1 MDRKNSG
8 VSIFK
13 RELQSY
19 FNSPIAYIFIVVFV
33 MLLNGMFMSNFFL
46 GGNANMRYFF
56 SLIPMILCVFIPAI
70 TMRLWSEE
78 KKGNTFELLLTFP
91 MQTYKLVLG
100 KFFAGLTFYF
110 LALVATLFIPIMLFF
125 VGKPDIGPVIGGYLG
140 SLFVGAFFLS
150 LGIFISG
157 LCKDQIVSFVI
168 TMMACFLFY
177 FSGIDFMASLV
188 DGWLPGVGS
197 FIKMN
202 FGMTRH
208 FASFQRGVID
218 NRDILYF
225 AVMTTVFLVLNM
237 FAIEDRL
244 RPKAKLLFSV
254 AVGVCIAISVIT
266 NSLFTDVPLGRYDL
280 TENKLYTITE
290 STKKI
295 LNGLKA
301 PVMAKVYI
309 SPKESMPTALKTLE
323 QDVTDQLDELQV
335 LSGGNFAY
343 KVFHM
348 EAIQRQV
355 GEEKSSDSLED
366 KLQKKGIAP
375 FQVRSVEQD
384 EVGIKLVYSA
394 IAITFKEKEEAIIPR
409 VIPQNL
415 DNLEYE
421 LMSRVYRM
429 TLDKTPKVALMAP
442 YTTKQADAQVQKM
455 MKQLG
460 QSLPDQYKEDKFR
473 YLNAMMTYEDYEV
486 ERIRLTEDESV
497 PSETDTLIVV
507 APEELNERQRY
518 EISRFLAGGGSV
530 IIAAQGYHHNYR
542 PSGAQGISITPQKIN
557 HGLNDLLS
565 YYGVTI
571 NDKILMDNRSD
582 TISVSGAMN
591 FGPFGVS
598 IPVKV
603 PMQVLVNEET
613 MNTDVS
619 ITGRVSKFLYLWGSA
634 LDIDKTKIEELKIKQ
649 TTLFT
654 SSDES
659 WLIEHKGG
667 MLNASDLKQVSGYEG
682 GQTLGILL
690 EGQFPDVFKER
701 AIPQWPVEDDGEV
714 VDESVVDES
723 VEETLEEKEFE
734 LKPGK
739 LLVMGCAKMF
749 EEDIIRNGGMAG
761 LFMNSVDALTLGG
774 ELIKIRSRQPAS
786 RSIKAVSKMQK
797 LWYRFMTI
805 FLIPIVV
812 VILGSTRA
820 VLRRKEKEQ
829 YLKLLSLNVE

>member
-1 MDRKNSG
+1 
-8 VSIFK
+8 
-13 RELQSY
+13 
-19 FNSPIAYIFIVVFV
+19 
-33 MLLNGMFMSNFFL
+33 MFMSNFFL
-46 GGNANMRYFF
+46 SGNVNMRYFF

-91 MQTYKLVLG
+91 MQPYKLVLG
-100 KFFAGLTFYF
+100 KFLAGLAFYLIA
-110 LALVATLFIPIMLFF
+110 LAGTLFIPIMLIL
-125 VGKPDIGPVIGGYLG
+125 VGKPDLGPIVGGYLG
-140 SLFVGAFFLS
+140 SFFVGAFFLS

-157 LCKDQIVSFVI
+157 LCKDQIVSFVV

-208 FASFQRGVID
+208 FSSFQRGVID

-225 AVMTTVFLVLNM
+225 IVMTVVFLVLNM

-244 RPKAKLLFSV
+244 RPKAKLFFSA

-266 NSLFTDVPLGRYDL
+266 NSLFMDVPLGRYDL

-290 STKKI
+290 STKTI
-295 LNGLKA
+295 LGELKA
-301 PVMAKVYI
+301 PVTVKLYI
-309 SPKESMPTALKTLE
+309 SRKESMPTALKTLE
-323 QDVTDQLDELQV
+323 QDVTDQFDELQV
-335 LSGGNFAY
+335 LSGGNFVY

-348 EAIQRQV
+348 EAVQNQV
-355 GEEKSSDSLED
+355 GEEKAADSFED

-375 FQVRSVEQD
+375 FQVRSIEQD
-384 EVGIKLVYSA
+384 EIGIKLIYSA
-394 IAITFKEKEEAIIPR
+394 ISIAFKEKEEAIIPR
-409 VIPQNL
+409 IIPQNL
-415 DNLEYE
+415 NNLEYE

-429 TLDKTPKVALMAP
+429 TLDKTPKIALMAP
-442 YTTKQADAQVQKM
+442 YTTKQADAQMQKL

-460 QSLPDQYKEDKFR
+460 QPLPDQYKEDKFR
-473 YLNAMMTYEDYEV
+473 YLDSMMSYEDYKV
-486 ERIRLTEDESV
+486 ERIRLTEEELISE
-497 PSETDTLIVV
+497 ETDTLIVV
-507 APEELNERQRY
+507 APEDLNDRQHY
-518 EISRFLAGGGSV
+518 EMSRFLAGGGNV
-530 IIAAQGYHHNYR
+530 IIAAQGYKHDYR
-542 PSGAQGISITPQKIN
+542 SSGRQGISITPQKIN
-557 HGLNDLLS
+557 HQLNDLIKN
-565 YYGVTI
+565 YGVTI
-571 NDKILMDNRSD
+571 NEKVLMDNRSD
-582 TISVSGAMN
+582 TISISGAMN

-634 LDIDKTKIEELKIKQ
+634 LDIDQTKIDTLKVKQ

-659 WLIEHKGG
+659 WFVDHQGG
-667 MLNASDLKQVSGYEG
+667 MLKASDLKQTSGYEG
-682 GQTLGILL
+682 PQTLGILL
-690 EGQFPDVFKER
+690 EGQFPDVFKGQEAPR
-701 AIPQWPVEDDGEV
+701 WPVEDEGV
-714 VDESVVDES
+714 LDESIDES
-723 VEETLEEKEFE
+723 LENTPEQTE
-734 LKPGK
+734 LVLSPGK
-739 LLVMGCAKMF
+739 LLIMGCAKMF

-774 ELIKIRSRQPAS
+774 ELIKIRSRQPTS
-786 RSIKAVSKMQK
+786 RSIKTVSKVKK

-805 FLIPIVV
+805 FLVPIGVI
-812 VILGSTRA
+812 ILGSTRA

-829 YLKLLSLNVE
+829 YIKLLSLNAE